1 MSKKKDEIDYEVE
14 NTKADIQ
21 IGKLERELLRLSK
34 EGYRL

>member
-21 IGKLERELLRLSK
+21 IQKLERQLLQLSK
-34 EGYRL
+34 ENHRI